1 MNFPVSGVEVFP
13 LIPPLIAFAIS
24 FFSSMGG
31 VSGAFL
37 LLPFQVSFLNFT
49 SPAVSST
56 NLVYNVVA
64 IPSGV
69 IRYIKDGKMAW
80 PLTWVI
86 ILGTLPGVLI
96 GVFFRIKYFPDP
108 RAFKFFVGLVLFYI
122 GLQLLYQTT
131 PYHLKRKNK
140 AKEEENKFKTRVE
153 KLKIQHKTALNADM
167 IPVQR
172 IRTLSF
178 SLTRYEYEFWDEKHS
193 FNPAFLFIVTFLVG
207 IIGGIYGIGG
217 GSIIAPFCIA
227 VLGLPVYTIAG
238 AVLLGTFLTSI
249 VGIAYFYIIASK
261 FAESGIAVTPDWALG
276 LLFGVGGVL
285 GMYFG
290 ARAQKYFPEKW
301 IKIILGFAITFL
313 SVRYIQQFFV

>member
-1 MNFPVSGVEVFP
+1 MEFPISGVEVFP
-13 LIPPLIAFAIS
+13 LIPPLIAFVIA

-56 NLVYNVVA
+56 NMVYNIVA

-69 IRYIKDGKMAW
+69 YRYIRDGKMAW
-80 PLTWVI
+80 PLAWII
-86 ILGTLPGVLI
+86 ILGTLPGVFI

-108 RAFKFFVGLVLFYI
+108 RVFKFFVGIVLLYI
-122 GLQLLYQTT
+122 ALQLLYQSTSS
-131 PYHLKRKNK
+131 YFRNREA
-140 AKEEENKFKTRVE
+140 AKERESEFKLRVE
-153 KLKIQHKTALNADM
+153 KLKSQHKTALNADM
-167 IPVQR
+167 IPVRR
-172 IRTLSF
+172 IKTISL
-178 SLTRYEYEFWDEKHS
+178 SLTKYEYEFWDEVHS
-193 FNPAFLFIVTFLVG
+193 FNPSALFIITFVVG

-249 VGIAYFYIIASK
+249 VGIIYFYIIS
-261 FAESGIAVTPDWALG
+261 SYGILGGLQVTPDWSLG
-276 LLFGVGGVL
+276 LLFGLGGLL
-285 GMYFG
+285 GMYYG
-290 ARAQKYFPEKW
+290 AKVQKYIPERW
-301 IKIILGFAITFL
+301 IKIILGAAISFL
-313 SVRYIQQFFV
+313 SVRYIIQFF